1 MKVKILFALTFF
13 CLVSQPLFAQNTKK
27 MKLILGHP
35 IDQSAVK
42 STAADKINILLYRTV
57 YNFTAI
63 VPFFDVLDP
72 SIATNL
78 PIMDNNLEAVAV
90 SNQSDFIVY
99 WSYKITGPQNAPQ
112 AEIRQVVWSLGA
124 GKVVQEK
131 GYTTKLDIS
140 LIDTIDLMLED
151 ILKPVLNVGSIK
163 VAFLQFLDFQIGKET
178 YDLWINS
185 KFISRVEGDSFSM
198 KMKVLADQD
207 YKIEMKQGFKAI
219 TNFTV
224 HVLPGEAATI
234 SYKAAATVKLL
245 PFEGKDSFKQYLALF
260 DKHVLLEG
268 DVWSGIPAGKEYLF
282 ELYELPTNRIAKK
295 AFYLSDGM
303 IKEINV
309 NLKAFP
315 RFYISAGLSY
325 QNEHFTGSSLIHE
338 DVSSPVFNI
347 DLSYFITPAFWTG
360 LYFNYSSGNDLSL
373 SNTTDILDSSYMLGA
388 EAGYLILGDQREVVK
403 FGAGIHLG
411 YSFFDTKINNI
422 NQKLFESQN
431 INLGLFLNLNIS
443 WVQIRLYVISAT
455 KSFQLQYV
463 NYDPANQSDISSDV
477 ILRFNAALQVPIF

>member
-1 MKVKILFALTFF
+1 MKVKILLALAFF
-13 CLVSQPLFAQNTKK
+13 CLVSQPLSAQNVKK

-78 PIMDNNLEAVAV
+78 PIKDNNLEAVAV

-99 WSYKITGPQNAPQ
+99 WSYKISGPQNAPQ
-112 AEIRQVVWSLGA
+112 AEIRQVVWALGT
-124 GKVVQEK
+124 GKVVQDK
-131 GYTTKLDIS
+131 VYTTKLDVS

-185 KFISRVEGDSFSM
+185 KFISRIEGDSFSM

-207 YKIEMKQGFKAI
+207 YQIEMKQGFKEI

-234 SYKAAATVKLL
+234 SYKAVAAVKLL

-268 DVWSGIPAGKEYLF
+268 DVWNGVPAGKEYIF
-282 ELYELPTNRIAKK
+282 ELYELPTNQIAKK
-295 AFYLSDGM
+295 VFYLSDGM
-303 IKEINV
+303 VKEISV

-315 RFYISAGLSY
+315 RFYIAAGVSY
-325 QNEHFTGSSLIHE
+325 QNEHYIGSSLIHE
-338 DVSSPVFNI
+338 DISSPVFNMDI
-347 DLSYFITPAFWTG
+347 SYFITPAFWAG
-360 LYFNYSSGNDLSL
+360 LYFNYCSGSGLQL
-373 SNTTDILDSSYMLGA
+373 SNTFDVDNSSYMLGA

-411 YSFFDTKINNI
+411 YSFFDIALNNSS
-422 NQKLFESQN
+422 QKLFESQN
-431 INLGLFLNLNIS
+431 INLGFFFNLNIT
-443 WVQIRLYVISAT
+443 WIQLRLYVISAM

-463 NYDPANQSDISSDV
+463 NYDPVNQPDISSDV
-477 ILRFNAALQVPIF
+477 IVRFNISLQAPLF